1 MNINQIINFKFN
13 FKKILYKALFI
24 VFIIIPLLYILI
36 MSLYLLEFNPQKYS
50 KNPEASE
57 KFLTGY
63 LFIDIANTLNIFF
76 KYDSFIVRP
85 FLNIAKNYYDEG
97 KKLLPDDSIE
107 DIMWWVLYYK
117 RMYGLTKKTQD
128 YSMLDKLSYDD
139 YQEIYEMI
147 KRVPYGNIYYDV
159 DIMTEYRL
167 SNMLGLVMLYMS
179 HSPHKRS
186 YEYYIKDY
194 DKASEIYELLNIAFN
209 KYYSYQAEKKFN
221 YALYLEVVIDILRTS
236 AFKYYSENNYYDGTS
251 KIDVTDIPLPD
262 YICNAT
268 DTIKINEYFK
278 KAILFTDK
286 SNVYIKNIYDGPVN
300 YLYALHKYCP
310 EDKEIRY
317 RMLNV
322 IVNKFQP
329 MYKKGELNDR

>member
-1 MNINQIINFKFN
+1 M
-13 FKKILYKALFI
+13 
-24 VFIIIPLLYILI
+24 
-36 MSLYLLEFNPQKYS
+36 
-50 KNPEASE
+50 
-57 KFLTGY
+57 
-63 LFIDIANTLNIFF
+63 
-76 KYDSFIVRP
+76 
-85 FLNIAKNYYDEG
+85 
-97 KKLLPDDSIE
+97 PDDSIE
-107 DIMWWVLYYK
+107 DVMWWVLYYK
-117 RMYGLTKKTQD
+117 RMYGLTNKTQD

-167 SNMLGLVMLYMS
+167 SNMLGLVMLYIS

-209 KYYSYQAEKKFN
+209 KYYTYQAEKKFN
-221 YALYLEVVIDILRTS
+221 YALYLEVVINALSTS

>member
-1 MNINQIINFKFN
+1 M
-13 FKKILYKALFI
+13 
-24 VFIIIPLLYILI
+24 
-36 MSLYLLEFNPQKYS
+36 
-50 KNPEASE
+50 
-57 KFLTGY
+57 
-63 LFIDIANTLNIFF
+63 
-76 KYDSFIVRP
+76 
-85 FLNIAKNYYDEG
+85 
-97 KKLLPDDSIE
+97 PDDSIE
-107 DIMWWVLYYK
+107 DVMWWVLYYK
-117 RMYGLTKKTQD
+117 RMYGLTNKTQD

-167 SNMLGLVMLYMS
+167 SNMLGLVVIYIS
-179 HSPHKRS
+179 NTPSRI
-186 YEYYIKDY
+186 YEYHSKDY

-209 KYYSYQAEKKFN
+209 KYYTYQAEKKFN
-221 YALYLEVVIDILRTS
+221 YGLYLSTIIDLLGTS
-236 AFKYYSENNYYDGTS
+236 GYKYYSENNYYDGTS
-251 KIDVTDIPLPD
+251 TIDVTNIPLPD

-278 KAILFTDK
+278 KAILFTDESK
-286 SNVYIKNIYDGPVN
+286 LFIRSIYKGSVN
-300 YLYALHKYCP
+300 YLHALHKYCP